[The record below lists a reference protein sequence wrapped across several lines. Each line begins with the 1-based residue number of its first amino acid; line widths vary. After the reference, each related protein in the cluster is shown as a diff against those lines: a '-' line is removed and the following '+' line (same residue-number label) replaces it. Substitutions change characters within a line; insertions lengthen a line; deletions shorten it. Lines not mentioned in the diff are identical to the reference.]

1 MTRYGTRLRCCRRAR
16 SVVPMPRHPLTLHIT
31 PQQEC
36 SNPNVVRYFGSFV
49 GREFLWIV
57 MEYCGGGAQ
66 PDTRRSVL
74 CRLTCRV
81 ACRLDARRAQRS
93 QRTVIRGANS
103 VRVSTMPAGACQACA
118 GSLHRS
124 LT

>member
-1 MTRYGTRLRCCRRAR
+1 MRRL
-16 SVVPMPRHPLTLHIT
+16 

-66 PDTRRSVL
+66 P
-74 CRLTCRV
+74 C
-81 ACRLDARRAQRS
+81 AQ
-93 QRTVIRGANS
+93 
-103 VRVSTMPAGACQACA
+103 
-118 GSLHRS
+118 
-124 LT
+124 